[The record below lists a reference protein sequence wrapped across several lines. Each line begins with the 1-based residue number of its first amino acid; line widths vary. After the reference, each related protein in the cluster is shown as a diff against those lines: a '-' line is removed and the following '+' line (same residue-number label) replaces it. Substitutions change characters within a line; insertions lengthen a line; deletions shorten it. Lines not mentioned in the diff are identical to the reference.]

1 MNRETKPVTGT
12 AAKTATTETARPG
25 TETGT
30 ETTEPTPKAVQ
41 RPAAIDE
48 RATRHARSRYNA
60 IAPIYDLMEG
70 LVERGR
76 YSRWRQELWSL
87 VRGPKVLEVGVGTG
101 KNIPYYPPH
110 VEVTGVD
117 LSERMLARAR
127 KVAARHPDRQVT
139 LLQMDA
145 QQLDFPDETFD
156 EVVSTFVFCSVPD
169 PVLGLQ
175 EALRVTKPGGR
186 LLMLEHML
194 ADSPWL
200 ARPMQLLDPLVY
212 WLIGVHIARR
222 TVENVQKAGW
232 QIERVTPLSFGNI
245 FRRIEARK
253 P

>member
-1 MNRETKPVTGT
+1 MNTESKPATKP
-12 AAKTATTETARPG
+12 AAP
-25 TETGT
+25 
-30 ETTEPTPKAVQ
+30 
-41 RPAAIDE
+41 IDE

-70 LVERGR
+70 LVE
-76 YSRWRQELWSL
+76 Q
-87 VRGPKVLEVGVGTG
+87 GPKVLELGVGTG
-101 KNIPYYPPH
+101 KNIPHYPPQ
-110 VEVTGVD
+110 VEVVGVD
-117 LSERMLARAR
+117 LSERMLERAR
-127 KVAARHPDRQVT
+127 KVAAEHPDKRVT

-145 QQLDFPDETFD
+145 QQLDFPDEAFD

-194 ADSPWL
+194 ADPPWL

-253 P
+253 A